1 MSNIVTGNSRHSILF
16 VAWKVSDAILR
27 KQKVYG
33 STDLLLIIFFIG
45 WFAMNAAMLFVLLCF
60 KILLT
65 LKLMFKIVPL
75 ILRRKLRGLCDSYL
89 LLRSTFKFISQFMAL
104 YQMAEFTRSL
114 HLRKWGSSV
123 IKIAGFSFF

>member
-1 MSNIVTGNSRHSILF
+1 MLNLQVSNIVTGNSRHSILF

-65 LKLMFKIVPL
+65 LKLMK
-75 ILRRKLRGLCDSYL
+75 
-89 LLRSTFKFISQFMAL
+89 
-104 YQMAEFTRSL
+104 
-114 HLRKWGSSV
+114 
-123 IKIAGFSFF
+123 